1 MKKFSNITGEKV
13 SEQKPVETKV
23 TESDLIKAGIMRLMD
38 NFLNVQ
44 FYGPVTRYRVAGTA
58 KVVGKEMLMEALFDM
73 LEEFSTKDKV
83 KLLESMKNESND
95 WELLD
100 SKISELKLTLESIK
114 DSKLVP
120 HKEKIKSLCNR
131 YKNKEELLEQV
142 DKSISKIKNPETSH
156 LRGIAAQRLISENNI
171 DKDILKSIS
180 EKYFKKSKDLGK

>member
-13 SEQKPVETKV
+13 SEQTPVEIKV
-23 TESDLIKAGIMRLMD
+23 TESDLIKAGIMKLMD

-58 KVVGKEMLMEALFDM
+58 KVVGKEMFMEALLDM

-83 KLLESMKNESND
+83 KLLEGMKNESND

-100 SKISELKLTLESIK
+100 NKISELKLNLESIK

-131 YKNKEELLEQV
+131 YKNKEELLEQF
-142 DKSISKIKNPETSH
+142 DKSISKIKTKKTLE
-156 LRGIAAQRLISENNI
+156 LRGTAAQMLSNEYPVLVEVA
-171 DKDILKSIS
+171 K
-180 EKYFKKSKDLGK
+180 KYFKKANTISE